1 MLSAEII
8 AIGSELLTPL
18 HVDTN
23 SLWLTERLNQIGI
36 EVKLKTVVGDDEPRL
51 EESIRDALRRSQIVI
66 STGGL
71 GPTED
76 DITRKVFSR
85 VLKRP
90 LILNEEVL
98 AHIRSLFEKR
108 GVRMAL
114 NNERQ
119 ALLLKDSQVLFNDY
133 GTAPGMYIAEGDRR
147 VVLLPGPPREM
158 KPMFEKHVQPL
169 LQKCSYGLRVK
180 RRVLRVTGLTESGL
194 DELIAPI
201 YSKYKNPTTTILF
214 TQSELQVHL
223 TATATGEQEADRLLM
238 ELSEKIEERLGFN
251 VFSVQGES
259 LEEVVGY
266 WLKLKGYTVATAE
279 SCTGG
284 LIAQRL
290 TSVAGSSAYFLQGAV
305 TYSVQSKIDSLGV
318 DKSLIDEHGV
328 VSAQV
333 AEAMA
338 VGVKRASE
346 ATIGLSVTGIAGP
359 ESDDSAKPVGLVYI
373 GIANDFEVAHKEL
386 KLPGDRERVRW
397 LASTAALDWMRRRY
411 LI

>member
-23 SLWLTERLNQIGI
+23 SLWLTEKLNQIGI
-36 EVKLKTVVGDDEPRL
+36 EVKLKTVVGDDELRL

-66 STGGL
+66 ATGGL

-85 VLKRP
+85 VLKRS
-90 LILNEEVL
+90 LILNKDLL

-108 GVRMAL
+108 GVRMSP

-119 ALLLKDSQVLFNDY
+119 ALLLKDAQVLFNHN
-133 GTAPGMYIAEGDRR
+133 GTAPGMYITDGDRR
-147 VVLLPGPPREM
+147 VILLPGPPREM
-158 KPMFEKHVQPL
+158 KPMFEQQCLPL
-169 LQKCSYGLRVK
+169 LQESSYGLRVK
-180 RRVLRVTGLTESGL
+180 RRVLRITGLTESGL

-201 YSKYKNPTTTILF
+201 YSRYKNPTTTILF
-214 TQSELQVHL
+214 TNSELQVHL
-223 TATATGEQEADRLLM
+223 TATAAGDQEADRLLM

-251 VFSVQGES
+251 VFSVNGES

-266 WLKLKGYTVATAE
+266 YLKLKNYTVATAE

-290 TSVAGSSAYFLQGAV
+290 TSVAGSSAYFLHGAV
-305 TYSVQSKIDSLGV
+305 TYSIQSKIDLLGV
-318 DKSLIDEHGV
+318 DKALIEEQGA
-328 VSAQV
+328 VSAEV

-338 VGVKRASE
+338 VGVKRISGT
-346 ATIGLSVTGIAGP
+346 TIGLSVTGIAGP
-359 ESDDSAKPVGLVYI
+359 DSDTSGKPVGLVYI
-373 GIANDFEVAHKEL
+373 GIANDFEVAHKEIR
-386 KLPGDRERVRW
+386 LPGDRERVRW

-411 LI
+411 LL